1 MPMVYEIEEVECRMT
16 DIEEIEKNEDE
27 NNRSVRGSIFNSPK
41 DFLINPSRINDSQ
54 ISMLSHHNLAK
65 FDSQKRFQD
74 CLRFDTDRNLDI
86 SMSSVCSTPRHQY
99 MYAG

>member
-16 DIEEIEKNEDE
+16 DIEEIEKNENE

-54 ISMLSHHNLAK
+54 ISMLSHHNLA
-65 FDSQKRFQD
+65 
-74 CLRFDTDRNLDI
+74 
-86 SMSSVCSTPRHQY
+86 
-99 MYAG
+99 